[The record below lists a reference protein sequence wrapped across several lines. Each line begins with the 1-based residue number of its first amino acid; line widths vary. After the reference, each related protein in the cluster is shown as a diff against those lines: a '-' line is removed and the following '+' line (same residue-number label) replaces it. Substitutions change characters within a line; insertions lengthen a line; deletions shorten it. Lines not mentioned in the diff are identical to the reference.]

1 MNQTPVSLN
10 FSAHGTASG
19 TPWKAVAGRSR
30 VAVICASWHTDVVHQ
45 ARDSMAA
52 ELQAQGVAAQ
62 NISHFNVPGAFEIP
76 LLAKKLA
83 DSGRFDAVIACALVV
98 NGGIYRHEF
107 VSSAV
112 IEGLMRVQLDTEVP
126 VFSAVLARFPRTW
139 RPCGVLPCP
148 LREEGRGSG
157 ACLPGGA
164 GPAGAGT
171 GTGPGARG
179 VSRPASQHSFGWGW
193 ILVNTELGPSV
204 AVPSRGVTRHCQAA
218 MTGIT

>member
-19 TPWKAVAGRSR
+19 TPWRAVAGRSR

-83 DSGRFDAVIACALVV
+83 DTGRFDAIIACALVV

-112 IEGLMRVQLDTEVP
+112 IDGLMRVQLDTEVP
-126 VFSAVLARFPRTW
+126 VFSAVLTPRDFHEHGDHVEFFRAHFVKKGVKVAHAYLAALDQLAQVQALGQAR
-139 RPCGVLPCP
+139 
-148 LREEGRGSG
+148 
-157 ACLPGGA
+157 
-164 GPAGAGT
+164 
-171 GTGPGARG
+171 
-179 VSRPASQHSFGWGW
+179 
-193 ILVNTELGPSV
+193 
-204 AVPSRGVTRHCQAA
+204 AA
-218 MTGIT
+218 

>member
-52 ELQAQGVAAQ
+52 ELQAQGVAVQ

-83 DSGRFDAVIACALVV
+83 DSGRFDAIIACALVV

-112 IEGLMRVQLDTEVP
+112 IDGLMRVQLDTEVP
-126 VFSAVLARFPRTW
+126 VFSAVLTPRDFHEHGDHVEFF
-139 RPCGVLPCP
+139 RAHIDKKGV
-148 LREEGRGSG
+148 EVAH
-157 ACLPGGA
+157 ACLAALDQLAQVQALGQ
-164 GPAGAGT
+164 
-171 GTGPGARG
+171 AR
-179 VSRPASQHSFGWGW
+179 
-193 ILVNTELGPSV
+193 
-204 AVPSRGVTRHCQAA
+204 AA
-218 MTGIT
+218 

>member
-45 ARDSMAA
+45 ARDSLVA
-52 ELQAQGVAAQ
+52 ELQAQGVATQ
-62 NISHFNVPGAFEIP
+62 NIGHFNVPGAFEIP

-112 IEGLMRVQLDTEVP
+112 IDGLMRVQLDTEVP
-126 VFSAVLARFPRTW
+126 VFSAVLTPRDFHEHGDHVEFF
-139 RPCGVLPCP
+139 RAHFVKKGV
-148 LREEGRGSG
+148 EVAH
-157 ACLPGGA
+157 ACLA
-164 GPAGAGT
+164 ALDQL
-171 GTGPGARG
+171 
-179 VSRPASQHSFGWGW
+179 SQVQAWGQ
-193 ILVNTELGPSV
+193 
-204 AVPSRGVTRHCQAA
+204 AQAA
-218 MTGIT
+218 